1 MSLIFNNLFILWVCW
16 LLYVDINF
24 VEFCLNGV
32 FLGYSFLIVDYIY
45 GILWLLVVNFIG
57 RIGVYS
63 NIKGFD
69 VFNIVIKLL
78 NIIWFGWCVVV
89 VEILLII
96 VVFYIINYI
105 GFGVLLIFDMFELVV
120 LVLKVIVCWRILYCF
135 DVL

>member
-105 GFGVLLIFDMFELVV
+105 GFGVLLILDMFELVV
-120 LVLKVIVCWRILYCF
+120 LVLKVIVCWWILYCF

>member
-105 GFGVLLIFDMFELVV
+105 GFGVLLILDMFELVV

>member
-78 NIIWFGWCVVV
+78 NIIWFGWYVVV

-105 GFGVLLIFDMFELVV
+105 GFGVLLILDMFELVV

>member
-105 GFGVLLIFDMFELVV
+105 GFGVLLFLDMFELVV

>member
-105 GFGVLLIFDMFELVV
+105 GFGVLLILDMFELVV
-120 LVLKVIVCWRILYCF
+120 LVLKVIVCWMILYCF

>member
-120 LVLKVIVCWRILYCF
+120 LVLKVIVC
-135 DVL
+135 

>member
-1 MSLIFNNLFILWVCW
+1 MSLIFNNLFILCVCW

-105 GFGVLLIFDMFELVV
+105 GFGVLLILDMFELVV

>member
-1 MSLIFNNLFILWVCW
+1 MSLIFNNLFILCVCW

-105 GFGVLLIFDMFELVV
+105 GFGVLLILDMFELVV
-120 LVLKVIVCWRILYCF
+120 LVLKVIVCWKILYCF

>member
-96 VVFYIINYI
+96 VVFHIINYI
-105 GFGVLLIFDMFELVV
+105 GFGVLLILDMFELVV